1 MAGPADRSR
10 SIPGKYS
17 ATVPGA
23 SSVKIAVFISRQ
35 ITTLLRGVQFAQA
48 FGQPDLD
55 PPLRHLD
62 VRADIFGQRDHQ
74 LAFRRVHLQQ
84 WCADAALTREEYV
97 VDRAKHTRRLLQRTS
112 GRSQLRLTFRHF
124 EYGSADQVAY
134 KIPSSRKFH
143 SLIEW
148 KKDFVTTERF
158 GARDR
163 GRTSEMENPR
173 FRVIAVDPE
182 VL

>member
-10 SIPGKYS
+10 SIAGKYS

-23 SSVKIAVFISRQ
+23 TSVKIAVFISRQ
-35 ITTLLRGVQFAQA
+35 ITTLLRGVQFAQT
-48 FGQPDLD
+48 FGQPDLAA
-55 PPLRHLD
+55 PLRHLD

-84 WCADAALTREEYV
+84 WGDDAALTREEYV

-112 GRSQLRLTFRHF
+112 GRSQLRLTFRNF
-124 EYGSADQVAY
+124 EYGAADQVAY